1 MINITD
7 LSQLKITRVRPW
19 SICFDYDNKHYL
31 IHGSSELGEGEWQE
45 LYERELDANGKY
57 NLMHIKNCAYAKE
70 RVADDYI
77 KQQRGHTI
85 VYCNID
91 KEYFAYKLTKRGFAT
106 GILESKVR
114 EEEKHIARVQ
124 KQIKKYEEKI
134 QQLRH
139 EIQNLR

>member
-7 LSQLKITRVRPW
+7 LSHLKITRVRPW
-19 SICFDYDNKHYL
+19 SICFDYDDKNYL

-45 LYERELDANGKY
+45 LYERALDANGKY
-57 NLMHIKNCAYAKE
+57 KLTHIINCAYAKE

-77 KQQRGHTI
+77 KQQQGHTI
-85 VYCNID
+85 VYRNID

-106 GILESKVR
+106 GILESKVQ
-114 EEEKHIARVQ
+114 EEERHIERVQ
-124 KQIKKYEEKI
+124 KQIKEYEEKI

-139 EIQNLR
+139 EIRDLR